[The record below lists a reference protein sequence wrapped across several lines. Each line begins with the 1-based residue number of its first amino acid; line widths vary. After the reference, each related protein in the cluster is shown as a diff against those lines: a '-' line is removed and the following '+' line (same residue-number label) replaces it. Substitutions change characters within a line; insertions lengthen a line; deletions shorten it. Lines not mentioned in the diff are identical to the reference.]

1 MSNTLKRKILYG
13 RTLRDLQKQIKF
25 QEKAAYVPISEVKYF
40 ENEKYPYQIL
50 IEKKWLAK
58 GRKGEQ
64 MVAVGTVNE
73 IAGERGVKLED

>member
-1 MSNTLKRKILYG
+1 MNNTEKRKILYG

-40 ENEKYPYQIL
+40 EYEKYPYQIL

-58 GRKGEQ
+58 ERK
-64 MVAVGTVNE
+64 NE
-73 IAGERGVKLED
+73 LNKTI